1 MNVLILN
8 THAYLCTH
16 IYVFSICLPGLRGHF
31 LQSCF
36 LSSSAQHVLLYRIL
50 TAQVKDFAFVFA
62 KFCEVP
68 LNLFI
73 QSVEVSELTVSPSTI
88 TPGPCFGVMCD
99 SDGHAFHPT
108 VQVVDDVTQHY
119 IRYWA
124 LRNAAFNQA
133 PTSF

>member
-1 MNVLILN
+1 MKFPS
-8 THAYLCTH
+8 
-16 IYVFSICLPGLRGHF
+16 IYSL
-31 LQSCF
+31 
-36 LSSSAQHVLLYRIL
+36 
-50 TAQVKDFAFVFA
+50 
-62 KFCEVP
+62 
-68 LNLFI
+68 
-73 QSVEVSELTVSPSTI
+73 SVEVSELTVSPSTI